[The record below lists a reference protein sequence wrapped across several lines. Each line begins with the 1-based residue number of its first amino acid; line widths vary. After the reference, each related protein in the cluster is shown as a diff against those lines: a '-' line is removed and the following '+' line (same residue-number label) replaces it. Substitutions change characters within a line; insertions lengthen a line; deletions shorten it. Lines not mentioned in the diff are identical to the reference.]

1 VIVVDASVVIEL
13 LLRTDKGLQLAER
26 IFPPGES
33 LHAPHL
39 MDLEVTQVLRRYV
52 SRREVSAERAWQAM
66 DLLSALPVRRYA
78 HEPLLARVW
87 SLRQNL
93 TAYDAAYVALAEG
106 LGATLITLDR
116 SLAGVPG
123 VVTTV
128 ELA

>member
-1 VIVVDASVVIEL
+1 
-13 LLRTDKGLQLAER
+13 
-26 IFPPGES
+26 
-33 LHAPHL
+33 
-39 MDLEVTQVLRRYV
+39 V
-52 SRREVSAERAWQAM
+52 SRREVTAERAWQAV